1 MNQTLLAL
9 AGFAGWTL
17 VLSFLLLNMRGYYA
31 FLSNNK
37 VALNKFSPDG
47 SNTPGFGQRLTRA
60 HLNCIEMLPVFG
72 ALVIVASLSDQLE
85 IMNTT
90 VIYVLYARIGQS
102 IIHMISTH
110 LLAVLLRASLWSIQL
125 ALLLFYSYQLLN
137 INTYL

>member
-9 AGFAGWTL
+9 GGFAGWTL